1 MSIETLSHAAYITL
15 AYAAAGLILLLVLAQ
30 SVLGYLSARRA
41 ACMAGVDI
49 RRGDDAA
56 S

>member
-1 MSIETLSHAAYITL
+1 MSIETLSHAQYIAL
-15 AYAAAGLILLLVLAQ
+15 AYAAAGLILLLVMAQ

-41 ACMAGVDI
+41 ARMAGVDI